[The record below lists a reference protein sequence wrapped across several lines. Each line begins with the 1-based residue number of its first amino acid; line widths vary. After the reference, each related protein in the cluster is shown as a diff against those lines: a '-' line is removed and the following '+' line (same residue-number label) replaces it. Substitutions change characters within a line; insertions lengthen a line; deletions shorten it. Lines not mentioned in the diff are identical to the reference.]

1 MQQGLEAYFQ
11 EIKSKCQQSKL
22 IDFLYIT
29 SANMKEKLVG
39 GDYHVMNVD
48 HKADYTNNIEQ
59 CRERLSR
66 IDARFLRK
74 NILKCVK

>member
-29 SANMKEKLVG
+29 TTNMKEKLVG
-39 GDYHVMNVD
+39 GDYDVMNVD
-48 HKADYTNNIEQ
+48 HKADNTNNIEQ
-59 CRERLSR
+59 
-66 IDARFLRK
+66 I
-74 NILKCVK
+74 